1 MRQAGTGGTERYLNQ
16 VAKLACE
23 RGHEVTIVCRSHEE
37 PPHPDCRFEVLRPFS
52 IGGAMR
58 MKNFARAVEA
68 HVKSASYD
76 LVFGLGKTY
85 THDLIRLGGGCHATY
100 LELAHRDTLEP
111 WEKVVGKGKLKH
123 RLALQIE
130 DRALA
135 RGAYRR
141 VITNSEMVKRDVI
154 ERHAVPEDAVDVVYN
169 GVDCERFDLS
179 LRENLGSKLRGSLGI
194 GPGERVVLFLGTGY
208 GRKGLAPLM
217 EAFARLAKSD
227 ASLTLM
233 VVGYDS
239 AQSSFERRAA
249 ELGLAGRVHFLGGRR
264 DTETCYAAAN
274 LYVLPTRYDPF
285 ANTTLEALASG
296 LPVITTRTNGGHEL
310 LSEGVDGSVLDAP
323 DADEIERALRFWT
336 DGNRCQAARA
346 ATRSLAE
353 RHPARR
359 VAEESLAVCERVVAE
374 LALE

>member
-37 PPHPDCRFEVLRPFS
+37 PPHPACRFEVLRPFAV
-52 IGGAMR
+52 GGAMR
-58 MKNFARAVEA
+58 MRSFARAVESQVRA
-68 HVKSASYD
+68 AGHD

-111 WEKVVGKGKLKH
+111 WERALGKGTLKH
-123 RLALQIE
+123 RTALAIE

-135 RGAYRR
+135 PGAYRR
-141 VITNSEMVKRDVI
+141 VITNSEMVKRDVMQ
-154 ERHAVPEDAVDVVYN
+154 RHAVPEDAIDVVYN
-169 GVDCERFDLS
+169 GVDVERFHLG
-179 LRENLGSKLRGSLGI
+179 LREHHGAKLRGSLGI

-208 GRKGLAPLM
+208 GRKGLAPLL
-217 EAFARLAKSD
+217 EAFARLARSD
-227 ASLTLM
+227 TSLTLM

-239 AQSSFERRAA
+239 AQASFERRAS
-249 ELGLAGRVHFLGGRR
+249 ELGLEGRTRFLGGRR
-264 DTETCYAAAN
+264 DTETCYAAAD

-310 LSEGVDGSVLDAP
+310 LTEGVEGSVIERS
-323 DADEIERALRFWT
+323 DADELERALRSWL
-336 DGNRCQAARA
+336 DGDRCKAARA
-346 ATRSLAE
+346 ATRALAE
-353 RHPARR
+353 RHPATR
-359 VAEESLAVCERVVAE
+359 VAEESLAVCERVASE
-374 LALE
+374 LAR